1 MRKLLL
7 KVKQSTGWRGLCRA
21 SARWVGA
28 EGNEGAAAVASYL
41 LLSFLP
47 LVILLVTAGS
57 LFVGDV
63 ATQAD
68 RAVGQPFR
76 AADR

>member
-7 KVKQSTGWRGLCRA
+7 KVKQSTAWRVLCRA
-21 SARWVGA
+21 CARWA
-28 EGNEGAAAVASYL
+28 EADGDQRAAAFAYYL

-57 LFVGDV
+57 LFVERDV
-63 ATQAD
+63 ATQAVVSGSTITC
-68 RAVGQPFR
+68 R
-76 AADR
+76 